1 MSDGSLSQDEIDA
14 LLQETDN
21 LEIDGGFG
29 GGEEP
34 LSDAEKSQVLQLLAG
49 IVASQAS
56 NLSIL
61 TRKTVNLERPTL
73 ELLSGEDVLD
83 QLPDEVVDVKLDFGE
98 GLRGEHSYVLDNAA
112 AQAIAGLMM
121 GQSGVELD
129 DAALSAVAEALS
141 QVAGPLATE
150 IGNQSGRTVKT
161 MPPDFIQAGKGQV
174 RIPQGEAVVKLEY
187 PLMIEG
193 EAPARLVELFS
204 LSMIKE
210 IASTVG
216 QAGPAAAAAAPAFGT
231 QGAVAGFGAQGGG
244 GAPGQGGGAMPGFG
258 VQQTFGQAF
267 GPAQGPGMGMSQPPP
282 NVQPVQFANLQ
293 SPSASGEQG
302 NIGLL
307 MDVFMELTVELG
319 RTKKLIR
326 EILGIGEGT
335 IIELDKL
342 AGEPVDILVN
352 HKLIAKGEVVVIDE
366 NFGVRVT
373 EIVSPMQRMSD
384 LT

>member
-14 LLQETDN
+14 LLQETES
-21 LEIDGGFG
+21 LEIETGFG
-29 GGEEP
+29 GGSEP
-34 LSDAEKSQVLQLLAG
+34 LSDEEKASFLALLEG
-49 IVASQAS
+49 VIDSQAS

-61 TRKTVNLERPTL
+61 TRKNVNLEKPTL
-73 ELLSGEDVLD
+73 ELVMGEEILE
-83 QLPDEVVDVKLDFGE
+83 QLPDEVVDVKLDFTDAVQ
-98 GLRGEHSYVLDNAA
+98 GEHSYLVDSATA
-112 AQAIAGLMM
+112 RAVAGLMM

-141 QVAGPLATE
+141 QISGPVATE
-150 IGNQSGRTVKT
+150 IGNQSAKT
-161 MPPDFIQAGKGQV
+161 IQNAPPDFQLATKDKV
-174 RIPQGEAVVKLEY
+174 RLPQGEVVVKLQY

-193 EAPARLVELFS
+193 ENPAQLVELYS
-204 LSMIKE
+204 LSLAKE
-210 IASTVG
+210 ILNITAG
-216 QAGPAAAAAAPAFGT
+216 AAEQAGAASAAAPSFA
-231 QGAVAGFGAQGGG
+231 GAGVGAPAPGAQAGI
-244 GAPGQGGGAMPGFG
+244 A
-258 VQQTFGQAF
+258 QTFGQAF
-267 GPAQGPGMGMSQPPP
+267 GAPQGIGLGSSQAPP

-293 SPSASGEQG
+293 SSGVQGEQG

-307 MDVFMELTVELG
+307 MDVYMELTVELG
-319 RTKKLIR
+319 RTRKLIR

>member
-21 LEIDGGFG
+21 LEIDTG
-29 GGEEP
+29 GGLEG
-34 LSDAEKSQVLQLLAG
+34 LLGEKERGQFLRLLEGLVGA
-49 IVASQAS
+49 QAS

-61 TRKTVNLERPTL
+61 TRKSVNLDKPTL
-73 ELLSGEDVLD
+73 QVVSGEDLSAS
-83 QLPDEVVDVKLDFGE
+83 LPAELVDVKIDFSE
-98 GLRGEHSYVLDNAA
+98 GLRGEHSYLLDLGT

-121 GQSGVELD
+121 GQAGVEMD

-141 QVAGPLATE
+141 QMSGPVASE
-150 IGNQSGRTVKT
+150 IGNQISRTVKT
-161 MPPDFIQAGKGQV
+161 APPDFQRASRDQA
-174 RIPQGEAVVKLEY
+174 RFPQGEAIVKVEY
-187 PLMIEG
+187 PI
-193 EAPARLVELFS
+193 LVEGQAPSRLTELYS
-204 LSMIKE
+204 LALVKE
-210 IASTVG
+210 IAGSLPAAG
-216 QAGPAAAAAAPAFGT
+216 QPAAAAGLAASFAQGARAQGAAPAAARGFNAPPS
-231 QGAVAGFGAQGGG
+231 GAG
-244 GAPGQGGGAMPGFG
+244 M
-258 VQQTFGQAF
+258 TFGQSF
-267 GPAQGPGMGMSQPPP
+267 GSAGNPAVPP

-293 SPSASGEQG
+293 GGGLPAESG

-319 RTKKLIR
+319 RTRKLIR

-373 EIVSPMQRMSD
+373 EIVSPMQRMGE